1 MATNDSKFSLSYLN
15 KLVNQYNNNNY
26 HHSINK
32 KLIDAEYSALT
43 EKLRRILK
51 LLV

>member
-1 MATNDSKFSLSYLN
+1 MATNDSKFSLGFLN
-15 KLVNQYNNNNY
+15 KLANQYNNNY

-51 LLV
+51 LLI

>member
-15 KLVNQYNNNNY
+15 KLVNQYNNNY
-26 HHSINK
+26 HYSINL

-51 LLV
+51 LLI

>member
-15 KLVNQYNNNNY
+15 KLVNQYNNNY

-32 KLIDAEYSALT
+32 KTIDAEYSALT

-51 LLV
+51 LLI